1 MPVPSMETVKGMM
14 NMCPPANNLVPLFV
28 TVAWLAGVF
37 HASAPS
43 YAGFPQLTA
52 ALVSA
57 GHVLHVQAS
66 VTKLAG
72 TWTDKSGVQFEV
84 THSDEIVEM
93 TFSGPT
99 PTSRKGKISGNF
111 DGAVFAGAYEATEG
125 NTTDRGVVRFLRS
138 PNGTLEGSWRSLVN
152 GRQGMWSLSKK

>member
-1 MPVPSMETVKGMM
+1 MWQH
-14 NMCPPANNLVPLFV
+14 PAKCLVPFLV
-28 TVAWLAGVF
+28 TAVWLVGAF
-37 HASAPS
+37 QASAPS

-57 GHVLHVQAS
+57 GHVVRIQAS
-66 VTKLAG
+66 SAKLTGA
-72 TWTDKSGVQFEV
+72 WTDKSGVQFDV
-84 THSDEIVEM
+84 THADEIVEM

-125 NTTDRGVVRFLRS
+125 STTDRGVVRFLRS
-138 PNGTLEGSWRSLVN
+138 PSGTLEGSWRSLVN
-152 GRQGMWSLSKK
+152 GRQGVWSLNRK